1 MSIQISE
8 PWEFGTLGIYDFNS
22 PGPYHEIFSYL
33 DSTKGNIDG
42 DILEAGTY
50 RGRMA
55 MAFALWLQKKELNR
69 TVHTFDTFSGFPEYS
84 NQDDFRNFWELHRR
98 GEIDNSHFEK
108 VKKLESIKTELGKI
122 PPHPSNLSNS
132 GDFSQNSM
140 EILQAKI
147 DLLDLKNLK
156 VYKGNFRETMTP
168 VDVRSRKWW
177 LVFIDCDLYSG
188 YKQTLSI
195 TWENV
200 QRGGMVFLDEYFSLK
215 FPGARIAV
223 NEFLNDFPGVKI
235 SNISSDIG
243 FPRWALIKD

>member
-1 MSIQISE
+1 MSLTIGE

-22 PGPYHEIFSYL
+22 PGPYSEIFSYL
-33 DSTKGNIDG
+33 NSTKGYVIG

-55 MAFALWLQKKELNR
+55 LAFALWLRQSELNR

-84 NQDDFRNFWELHRR
+84 NQDDFRNFWELYRN
-98 GEIDNSHFEK
+98 GDIDDSHFKK
-108 VKKLESIKTELGKI
+108 VKKLKMIKTALGKI
-122 PPHPSNLSNS
+122 DPHPSNLSNS
-132 GDFSQNSM
+132 GDFSQNSL

-147 DLLDLKNLK
+147 DLLNLQNLK
-156 VYKGNFRETMTP
+156 VYKGNFRETMTSA
-168 VDVRSRKWW
+168 DIRSRKWW

-200 QRGGMVFLDEYFSLK
+200 QRGGMVFLDEYFSFK

-223 NEFLNDFPGVKI
+223 NEFLNDFPDVKI
-235 SNISSDIG
+235 SNVSSNSG
-243 FPRWALIKD
+243 FSRWALVKE